1 MVQVNTLGTCE
12 MVGYLFYGTILLI
25 YIMKIVNLLHKITC
39 KHILTSFST
48 MNLKLAAQV
57 LISTVS
63 DALSNFASPDA
74 AEAAEF
80 CSLRDTFLT
89 L

>member
-1 MVQVNTLGTCE
+1 
-12 MVGYLFYGTILLI
+12 
-25 YIMKIVNLLHKITC
+25 
-39 KHILTSFST
+39 
-48 MNLKLAAQV
+48 MNLKLAVQV